1 MVRTV
6 EEFSL
11 DAQHSAVVLPTNSV
25 SMKGLLMTNP
35 GHVDPGYRGPIHVT
49 VINMGRRPYELRQ
62 GDRFLRALIFKL
74 DGHVDTTAPRVTG
87 NPINEQLLDTL
98 SPDFLSVQTRAADAA
113 RVQVNAMS
121 ARAQLL
127 QFVIPSVLTAIGVV
141 ATAIYNNNSIKTDF
155 ERRLHDIENVKVDA
169 RIQKLDADLQKLG
182 NDFPTEKRLS
192 SMEKQLQELAAQ
204 ASQKGK

>member
-1 MVRTV
+1 
-6 EEFSL
+6 
-11 DAQHSAVVLPTNSV
+11 
-25 SMKGLLMTNP
+25 
-35 GHVDPGYRGPIHVT
+35 VT

-74 DGHVDTTAPRVTG
+74 DGHVDTTAPRVIG

-98 SPDFLSVQTRAADAA
+98 SPDFLSVQTRAAEAA

-121 ARAQLL
+121 ARAQVL
-127 QFVIPSVLTAIGVV
+127 QFVIPAVLTAIGVV

-192 SMEKQLQELAAQ
+192 SMERQLQELAAQ
-204 ASQKGK
+204 ANQKGK